1 MNTQV
6 HSGAYGVLADALGSE
21 ILLIRK
27 SRGPYTGLL
36 DLPGGRIES
45 GESPEDA
52 VRREFAEETGLDIH
66 VESRLG
72 DFDRTVN
79 YSPSGGDDQVS
90 LHHVGVIF
98 RAAIAK
104 SGQNIKSGPDG
115 QDSLGA
121 QWVTIESLQ
130 ENSISP
136 LVSRALAL
144 LDRSPTSETPS
155 VLYHGSPHRVER
167 LEPRPA
173 RGVGPEHD
181 TLTAVYATDSRNMA
195 IAFAMSGIP
204 DEKGNLSWTLEM
216 EGDRPAISYKAGCP
230 RSGQRG
236 FVYSL
241 SPEGFQKVAAHQWVS
256 YSPITPISCETIKVD
271 DYLGWVVTDDS

>member
-1 MNTQV
+1 MADMKTES
-6 HSGAYGVLADALGSE
+6 HSGAYGVLTNALGSE
-21 ILLIRK
+21 ILLVQK

-36 DLPGGRIES
+36 DLPGGRIEP

-52 VRREFAEETGLDIH
+52 VRREFAEETGLDVR

-72 DFDRTVN
+72 DFDHATH
-79 YSPSGGDDQVS
+79 YSPHGGAGEIS
-90 LHHVGVIF
+90 LHHSGTIF
-98 RAAIAK
+98 KVALAQT
-104 SGQNIKSGPDG
+104 GQGAKSGPDG

-121 QWVTIESLQ
+121 RWVAIGGLQ
-130 ENSISP
+130 ESSVSP
-136 LVSRALAL
+136 IVLKGLAL
-144 LDRSPTSETPS
+144 LGRVETSEMPS
-155 VLYHGSPHRVER
+155 VLYHGSPNRLDR

-173 RGVGPEHD
+173 RGVGPQHD

-195 IAFAMSGIP
+195 IAFAMSGVP

-216 EGDRPAISYKAGCP
+216 EGDRPVISYQAGRP
-230 RSGQRG
+230 RWGQLG

-256 YSPITPISCETIKVD
+256 FSPVTPISCETIKVD
-271 DYLGWVVTDDS
+271 DYREWVKR